1 MPFLTLMLTCRLTS
15 PTAHTDTKRR
25 AYLRLERRAEIVEL
39 EMDIHAM
46 RRARLSRVGGRARV
60 LRRPSSRL

>member
-1 MPFLTLMLTCRLTS
+1 MLTCRLTS
-15 PTAHTDTKRR
+15 PTGHTGTKRR

-46 RRARLSRVGGRARV
+46 QRARLSRVDGRAGV
-60 LRRPSSRL
+60 LGHPSSRA